1 MKNSQKGFIVPILI
15 IIVVLIIGGGIYY
28 YSRDSQSIPINY
40 NGVETKDWKTYTN
53 QKYGFSFN
61 YPPILTAS
69 ELSPVGESV
78 TVSNPVATNE
88 RGSGIAFSVV
98 KGDLL
103 KLKSGSTSSLNL
115 EDRGEIPIGGYKAKK
130 VFRPFGPTN
139 TTIGTI
145 VYYISEK
152 DISILYQLYTSD
164 SHKISESDMNKILS
178 TFKFTDIKD
187 NSGTV
192 TSSTNNSFLITYP
205 KGGENLEI
213 GKTYKL
219 AWQNNSGK
227 APKAIAIQTISQNG
241 EDYGYGNIITS
252 NIPSA
257 NTGSTDWTVASTF
270 NPKYSYKLVIFG
282 DNREILGSSGT
293 SFSIVDKRPLSVT
306 IAGGDK
312 IVIDKNNLFT
322 FNKPFTLSGTASQ
335 NGSMT
340 TYSSSA
346 DLQKIF
352 VQVSISKFSAD
363 ACEVLHAYDAP
374 ICDVKGEQA
383 VTLDLIAVLSD
394 DTSSW
399 ITKRKISLSS
409 KTIKTRQLERVGS
422 NYKIELV
429 SMDLQNKTASI
440 IVNPI

>member
-1 MKNSQKGFIVPILI
+1 MKNLQKGFIVPLLAVIA
-15 IIVVLIIGGGIYY
+15 VLVIGGGVYY
-28 YSRDSQSIPINY
+28 FSTNNQPDLVNTD
-40 NGVETKDWKTYTN
+40 GWETYQN
-53 QKYGFSFN
+53 EKYGFEFQYPSDWHARVWGVVQVSAPVSSFSSN
-61 YPPILTAS
+61 TDGPTTSIIVNDDRPRTI
-69 ELSPVGESV
+69 EGESIII
-78 TVSNPVATNE
+78 
-88 RGSGIAFSVV
+88 SGRNAIDSGWKTGVQNGFFRTIAIN
-98 KGDLL
+98 D
-103 KLKSGSTSSLNL
+103 SSLSIQMTATSLN
-115 EDRGEIPIGGYKAKK
+115 DQ
-130 VFRPFGPTN
+130 
-139 TTIGTI
+139 TIE
-145 VYYISEK
+145 EK
-152 DISILYQLYTSD
+152 II
-164 SHKISESDMNKILS
+164 S
-178 TFKFTDIKD
+178 TFKFKDIND

-227 APKAIAIQTISQNG
+227 IPRAIAIQTISQNG

-257 NTGSTDWTVASTF
+257 NNGSIDWTVASTF
-270 NPKYSYKLVIFG
+270 NLKHSYKLVIFG
-282 DNREILGSSGT
+282 DNREILGSSDR

-306 IAGGDK
+306 IAGGDT
-312 IVIDKNNLFT
+312 IVINKNNLFT
-322 FNKPFTLSGTASQ
+322 FNKPFTVSGTPSQ

-340 TYSSSA
+340 IYSSSA

-352 VQVSISKFSAD
+352 MQVSISKFSAD

-383 VTLDLIAVLSD
+383 VTLDITAVLSD
-394 DTSSW
+394 NTSSW
-399 ITKRKISLSS
+399 ITKRKVSLSS
-409 KTIKTRQLERVGS
+409 RTVKTRQLERVGS

-440 IVNPI
+440 IVSPI